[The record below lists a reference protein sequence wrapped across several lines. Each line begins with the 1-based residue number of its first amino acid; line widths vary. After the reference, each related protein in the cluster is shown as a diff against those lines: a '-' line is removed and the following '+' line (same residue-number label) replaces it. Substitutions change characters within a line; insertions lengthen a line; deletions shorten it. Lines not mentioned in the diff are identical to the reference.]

1 VFISQVYKILY
12 LYIWIICTKK
22 LVLMQCRNNLP
33 IIYIEIVIHILRVAS
48 LFENSSCCW
57 WRWWLRLQR
66 EGVVDRGR
74 GCKRLSTHRSYHVS
88 RTHADL
94 VVFMPAVNHV
104 EGLICRWLLWTG
116 INACSASHFVTA
128 NAHHSPPLLFGPTRP
143 FPSSFGYSNISEWPV
158 VARWFVLPLCQF
170 F

>member
-1 VFISQVYKILY
+1 MRLRRYRNWGCLR
-12 LYIWIICTKK
+12 
-22 LVLMQCRNNLP
+22 MARAGGDCRVVWGRLTLP
-33 IIYIEIVIHILRVAS
+33 AAAAAATPGGGRI
-48 LFENSSCCW
+48 
-57 WRWWLRLQR
+57 
-66 EGVVDRGR
+66 RGR

-128 NAHHSPPLLFGPTRP
+128 NAHHPPLPPLPLPIRP
-143 FPSSFGYSNISEWPV
+143 HPRPSPSSFGHSNISEWPV

>member
-1 VFISQVYKILY
+1 MRL
-12 LYIWIICTKK
+12 
-22 LVLMQCRNNLP
+22 CRYRNWGCSRRWRRLP
-33 IIYIEIVIHILRVAS
+33 RCLRAAHAAGG
-48 LFENSSCCW
+48 NGGGGCNARGW
-57 WRWWLRLQR
+57 
-66 EGVVDRGR
+66 VDKGR

-128 NAHHSPPLLFGPTRP
+128 NAHPPPPPPAHPRHPIRPPLAHS
-143 FPSSFGYSNISEWPV
+143 PSSFIHSNISEWPV

>member
-1 VFISQVYKILY
+1 
-12 LYIWIICTKK
+12 
-22 LVLMQCRNNLP
+22 MLP
-33 IIYIEIVIHILRVAS
+33 AAAAATPGGGRI
-48 LFENSSCCW
+48 
-57 WRWWLRLQR
+57 
-66 EGVVDRGR
+66 RGR

-128 NAHHSPPLLFGPTRP
+128 NAHHPPPPPLPRRPHSPGPILFRP
-143 FPSSFGYSNISEWPV
+143 LQHFRMTGSRSMICTSTLPIFLMRKQRSNERCYC
-158 VARWFVLPLCQF
+158 VAF
-170 F
+170 FNAVFDQ